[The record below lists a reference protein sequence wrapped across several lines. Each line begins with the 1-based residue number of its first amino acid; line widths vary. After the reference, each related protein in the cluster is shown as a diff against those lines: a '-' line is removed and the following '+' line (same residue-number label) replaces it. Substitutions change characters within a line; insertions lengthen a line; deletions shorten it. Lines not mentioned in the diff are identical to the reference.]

1 MKTTTGFIFFL
12 LLLPS
17 CFALDL
23 DIDVVG
29 LFKNKAMLNIS
40 GKNIL
45 LKVGERSPEGVL
57 LVSADSH
64 MASIEYTGRTFSLG
78 LSSRISTDFQKPE
91 SVSVSILLSNAG
103 QYRTSGNINGRPVS
117 FLVDTGATIIALN
130 TPTAKALGLDLSTAR
145 PLRATT
151 AGGVVESREV
161 NLASVEVGG
170 IRINNVKAAV
180 LEGDYPEEI
189 LLGMSFLSKVDLTES
204 AGIMQLTVK
213 Y

>member
-1 MKTTTGFIFFL
+1 
-12 LLLPS
+12 
-17 CFALDL
+17 
-23 DIDVVG
+23 
-29 LFKNKAMLNIS
+29 
-40 GKNIL
+40 
-45 LKVGERSPEGVL
+45 
-57 LVSADSH
+57 

-130 TPTAKALGLDLSTAR
+130 TPTAKALGLDLSKAR